1 MRFINGFGPSIEVFS
16 KTLMLFLTFCY
27 AFFFT
32 RLKELWLI
40 TRFKGRDSSQEN
52 RMLYDAES
60 LLCLIEA

>member
-1 MRFINGFGPSIEVFS
+1 MVLALQLKFS
-16 KTLMLFLTFCY
+16 VKHLC
-27 AFFFT
+27 FFKHFVMPFFA

-52 RMLYDAES
+52 RMLYDADS